1 MNLYEINQAILDCI
15 DYETGE
21 VVDVDALEALQM
33 AKDKKVENIAL
44 WIKDLKAEAEAIA
57 AEVKELQHRKK
68 VAENKAESLKQYLS
82 TAIYGQKW
90 HGARYAISW
99 RKSKSV
105 EISDEAQLVAWAMS
119 VDGSDEFLRFKDPE
133 LNKTAIK
140 AAIEDGQEIP
150 YAALVEKNNIQIK

>member
-1 MNLYEINQAILDCI
+1 MNLYEIDQAILDCI

-21 VVDVDALEALQM
+21 VIDIDQLSNLQM
-33 AKDKKVENIAL
+33 AKDKKVENIAC
-44 WIKDLKAEAEAIA
+44 WIKDLKAEAAAIA
-57 AEVKELQHRKK
+57 DEVKELQHRKK

-105 EISDEAQLVAWAMS
+105 EISDEYQLTVWAQ
-119 VDGSDEFLRFKDPE
+119 GSGNDDLLRFKDPE
-133 LNKTAIK
+133 INKTAVK
-140 AAIEDGQEIP
+140 AAIEAGQEIP
-150 YAALVEKNNIQIK
+150 FAEIVEKENIQIK